1 MRSPGVRATVLD
13 GLSRVVKSGTAAWL
27 GREFAGMGYGPDVA
41 LFGKTGTMKVAGEA
55 PSEPGAILLR
65 QLARSDCGLRWDAA
79 AGVLKFGFVAPRS
92 RTEAAR
98 QILNLKETRC
108 RVRVA
113 GRRDLADQAA
123 TEMQRFACG
132 YRNCQPGDFEPE
144 PDGRVVTLPLR
155 PVEPPLL
162 DGHAIAVVAVRQVG
176 GRPVRGLTIV
186 VNLQDKRQ
194 AETPA
199 LAVAAAI
206 LRSPAAH
213 AWIAGGGT

>member
-1 MRSPGVRATVLD
+1 
-13 GLSRVVKSGTAAWL
+13 
-27 GREFAGMGYGPDVA
+27 
-41 LFGKTGTMKVAGEA
+41 
-55 PSEPGAILLR
+55 
-65 QLARSDCGLRWDAA
+65 
-79 AGVLKFGFVAPRS
+79 VLKFGFVAPRS
-92 RTEAAR
+92 QAEAAR
-98 QILNLKETRC
+98 QILSLKETRC

-123 TEMQRFACG
+123 AEMQRYACG

-162 DGHAIAVVAVRQVG
+162 DGHAIAVVAVRQEG